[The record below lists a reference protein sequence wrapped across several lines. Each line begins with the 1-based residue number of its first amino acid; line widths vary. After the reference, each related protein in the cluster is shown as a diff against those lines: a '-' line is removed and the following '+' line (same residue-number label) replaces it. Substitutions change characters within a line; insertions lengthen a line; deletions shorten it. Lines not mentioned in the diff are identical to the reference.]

1 MTLFGVFLTQEVC
14 ETRIILTQGV
24 NLTRHLCYRESQKVS
39 SSAQN
44 SLETL
49 LASLADLRLTLN
61 DSLAVQAINADSGL
75 LRHLPRDAMIGRP
88 WLDVVRESDREIT
101 ADALSASKADP
112 GSAHRVDVALIAGPD
127 EEPVPMTCWL
137 CARAEDNTVEIAC
150 IDLRGETSLR
160 QQLVNAQR
168 TLEQD
173 YWSNRRLE
181 ARYRRMLDM
190 VAEGFLVVDDLSGR
204 VLEANSVATSLLKL
218 EEGTL
223 VGRVFPVGLD
233 NEGARAL
240 TELQRE
246 ARSTTAVVQGQI
258 TTGDGDP
265 LSVGLT
271 CLRQGNETR
280 LLIRLAAL
288 SENQTDLGL
297 GGDSF
302 ETSPDGILITD
313 QDGVVIAANAAYL
326 DMACI
331 QDAQQATGRRADR
344 WLGRS
349 IVDLDVLLGNIEPDR
364 PLQLFSSVLRT
375 ELGTRLDVELSAVQ
389 TERSGRSLIL
399 MFIRDV
405 SRRIDAEESTEV
417 HLPRSIEQITGRVGR
432 VPLKQLVRESTDVIE
447 ALCIEAALKLTQDN
461 RAAAAELLGLSRQS
475 LYTKLRRFDIGD
487 SEDNVT

>member
-1 MTLFGVFLTQEVC
+1 MTPEVC
-14 ETRIILTQGV
+14 ETPPNLTQGV
-24 NLTRHLCYRESQKVS
+24 NLIRHLCHLEAKKVS
-39 SSAQN
+39 TSAPK

-49 LASLADLRLTLN
+49 LASLADLQLTLN
-61 DSLAVQAINADSGL
+61 DSHAVQAVNAEGSL
-75 LRHLPRDAMIGRP
+75 LRHLPREELIGRP
-88 WLDVVRESDREIT
+88 WLELVRESDKDLAEE
-101 ADALSASKADP
+101 ALRAAEADP
-112 GSAHRVDVALIAGPD
+112 GAAHRVDVALWSGPD
-127 EEPVPMTCWL
+127 EEPMPATCWL
-137 CARAEDNTVEIAC
+137 CACAETQTVAVAC
-150 IDLRGETSLR
+150 VDLRGETSLR

-181 ARYRRMLDM
+181 ARYRRMLEM

-204 VLEANSVATSLLKL
+204 VLEANSVAANLLAL
-218 EEGTL
+218 EEGAL

-233 NEGARAL
+233 NEGTRAL

-258 TTGDGDP
+258 TTSQGDA
-265 LSVGLT
+265 LSIGVT

-280 LLIRLAAL
+280 LLIRLASVSDSQA
-288 SENQTDLGL
+288 DLGM

-313 QDGVVIAANAAYL
+313 DNGVVIAANAAYL

-349 IVDLDVLLGNIEPDR
+349 IVDLDVLLGNIQPDR

-375 ELGTRLDVELSAVQ
+375 ELGTRLDIELSAVQ

-405 SRRIDAEESTEV
+405 SRRIDSEESTEV

-487 SEDNVT
+487 SEDNVA

>member
-1 MTLFGVFLTQEVC
+1 M
-14 ETRIILTQGV
+14 
-24 NLTRHLCYRESQKVS
+24 S
-39 SSAQN
+39 SSN
-44 SLETL
+44 PKSLEIL

-61 DSLAVQAINADSGL
+61 ETGGVQAVDANSGL
-75 LRHLPRDAMIGRP
+75 LRHLSRDAMIGRP
-88 WLDVVRESDREIT
+88 WIELVRQSDKVVAADV
-101 ADALSASKADP
+101 LSAALREP
-112 GSAHRVDVALIAGPD
+112 GTAHRMDVALTEGPE
-127 EEPVPMTCWL
+127 EEPIPMTCWL
-137 CARAEDNTVEIAC
+137 CTNADDNTVQLAC
-150 IDLRGETSLR
+150 VDLRGETNLR

-181 ARYRRMLDM
+181 ARYRRMLEM

-204 VLEANSVATSLLKL
+204 VLEANSVAANLLNL
-218 EEGTL
+218 EEGAL

-233 NEGARAL
+233 NDSTRVL

-246 ARSTTAVVQGQI
+246 ARSTTAVVQGQVV
-258 TTGDGDP
+258 TTDNDT
-265 LSVGLT
+265 LSIGVT

-280 LLIRLAAL
+280 LLIRLASI
-288 SENQTDLGL
+288 SENPSDLGL
-297 GGDSF
+297 EGDSF

-313 QDGVVIAANAAYL
+313 LNGAVIAANSAYL

-331 QDAQQATGRRADR
+331 QDVQQATGRRADR

-349 IVDLDVLLGNIEPDR
+349 IVDLDVLLSNIHPDR

-375 ELGTRLDVELSAVQ
+375 ELGTRLDIELSAVQ
-389 TERSGRSLIL
+389 TEQSGKPLIL

-405 SRRIDAEESTEV
+405 SRRVGAGESTEV

-487 SEDNVT
+487 SEDTVD

>member
-1 MTLFGVFLTQEVC
+1 M
-14 ETRIILTQGV
+14 
-24 NLTRHLCYRESQKVS
+24 S

-44 SLETL
+44 NLETL

-61 DSLAVQAINADSGL
+61 DSLAVQAVNANTGL
-75 LRHLPRDAMIGRP
+75 LRQLPRDAMIGRP
-88 WLDVVRESDREIT
+88 WLDVVRESDREIA
-101 ADALSASKADP
+101 ADALSTAKADP
-112 GSAHRVDVALIAGPD
+112 GSAHRVDVALIARPD
-127 EEPVPMTCWL
+127 EEPLPMSCWL
-137 CARAEDNTVEIAC
+137 CVRAEDNTIEIAC

-218 EEGTL
+218 EEGAL

-258 TTGDGDP
+258 TTGNGDP

-280 LLIRLAAL
+280 LLIRLAGL

-302 ETSPDGILITD
+302 ETSTDGILITD
-313 QDGVVIAANAAYL
+313 REGVVIAANAAYL

-375 ELGTRLDVELSAVQ
+375 ELGTRLDIELSAVQ

-405 SRRIDAEESTEV
+405 SRRIDAEASTEV

-487 SEDNVT
+487 SEDTVD

>member
-1 MTLFGVFLTQEVC
+1 
-14 ETRIILTQGV
+14 
-24 NLTRHLCYRESQKVS
+24 VS
-39 SSAQN
+39 SSAQK

-61 DSLAVQAINADSGL
+61 DAQAVQAVNSDSGM
-75 LRHLPRDAMIGRP
+75 LRLLPRDAMIGRP
-88 WLDVVRESDREIT
+88 WLDLVRESDKT
-101 ADALSASKADP
+101 VAADALNTAQADP
-112 GSAHRVDVALIAGPD
+112 GSAHRVDVALIAAPD
-127 EEPVPMTCWL
+127 EEPVPVSCWL
-137 CARAEDNTVEIAC
+137 CAQAEDNTLEIAC
-150 IDLRGETSLR
+150 VDLRGETSLR

-204 VLEANSVATSLLKL
+204 VLEANNVATSLLEL
-218 EEGTL
+218 EEGAL

-233 NEGARAL
+233 NEGARSL

-246 ARSTTAVVQGQI
+246 ARSTTAVVQGQV
-258 TTGDGDP
+258 TTGNGDP
-265 LSVGLT
+265 LSIGLT

-280 LLIRLAAL
+280 LLIRLASL

-297 GGDSF
+297 GDDSF

-313 QDGVVIAANAAYL
+313 HNGVVITANTAYL

-349 IVDLDVLLGNIEPDR
+349 IVDLDVLLGNIQPDR

-375 ELGTRLDVELSAVQ
+375 ELGTRLDIELSAVQ

-405 SRRIDAEESTEV
+405 SRRIDTEESTEV

-487 SEDNVT
+487 SEDTVD